1 METLTNNDAIMIMLK
16 KYLFINYFVSYER
29 FFIRRKIT
37 TVLGKLPLRGLSP
50 RILLLTLNLKH
61 PLILTQEGIFW
72 RQSSGGQLTDNN
84 MSLLR
89 MLIKKKAKENSVS
102 IETVQ

>member
-37 TVLGKLPLRGLSP
+37 TVLGKLPLQGLSP
-50 RILLLTLNLKH
+50 RRLLPTINLKH
-61 PLILTQEGIFW
+61 PLILTQGEIFLG
-72 RQSSGGQLTDNN
+72 QSSGGNFA
-84 MSLLR
+84 SHR
-89 MLIKKKAKENSVS
+89 
-102 IETVQ
+102 